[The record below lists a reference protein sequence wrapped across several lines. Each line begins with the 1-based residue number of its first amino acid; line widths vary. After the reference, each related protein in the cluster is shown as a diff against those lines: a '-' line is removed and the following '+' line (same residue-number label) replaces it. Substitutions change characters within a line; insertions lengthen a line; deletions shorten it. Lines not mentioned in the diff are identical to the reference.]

1 MLSCRRWSGESC
13 AEAYEGYD
21 CGWVRLVVEL
31 YNTWKRSG
39 CKKVALSCP
48 DKDTFLSIA
57 DEAEK
62 AGLTYYAV
70 VIVCFVDSPI
80 V

>member
-1 MLSCRRWSGESC
+1 MHESIQRVHRGSGHS
-13 AEAYEGYD
+13 
-21 CGWVRLVVEL
+21 VLEL

-70 VIVCFVDSPI
+70 VIVCLMASQV

>member
-1 MLSCRRWSGESC
+1 MHESIQRVH
-13 AEAYEGYD
+13 YGSSYS
-21 CGWVRLVVEL
+21 VLEL
-31 YNTWKRSG
+31 YNTWKRNG

-70 VIVCFVDSPI
+70 VFLCLMVSQV